1 MAGQT
6 LAQIA
11 KNWTVEQIEAA
22 RRLQPAGAIYH
33 SISEDDMR
41 RILVHPA
48 TMIGSDGLP
57 NDPLP
62 HPRLWGTFP
71 RVLGHYSRELKL
83 FPMTMAVHKMTGL
96 PAKRFGLADRGL
108 IKKGYCADLVLFNP
122 ETVKDTA
129 TFTSPVCPAEGID
142 AVWVNGVLAYRD
154 GTPTG
159 QRGGRFLPRQPLQI

>member
-1 MAGQT
+1 MAGKT

-11 KNWTVEQIEAA
+11 ASWNVEQMEAA

-41 RILVHPA
+41 RILSHPA

-71 RVLGHYSRELKL
+71 RVLGRYSRDLKL
-83 FPMTMAVHKMTGL
+83 FPMTTAIHKMTGM
-96 PAKRFGLADRGL
+96 PAARFGLADRGL
-108 IKKGYCADLVLFNP
+108 IKQGYCADLVLFNP
-122 ETVKDTA
+122 ETVRDTA
-129 TFTSPVCPAEGID
+129 TFISPISAAEGIT
-142 AVWVNGVLAYRD
+142 AVWVNGVLSYRE
-154 GTPTG
+154 GASTG
-159 QRGGRFLPRQPLQI
+159 QRGGRFLPRQQSQI